1 MRSWSCAPLRG
12 NVVGYTYVM
21 WKPKVRVGPLRGR
34 GPVHHLGGMSLDTPR
49 LHADDDD
56 VFFCFCFHDITE
68 SVAPSTRK

>member
-1 MRSWSCAPLRG
+1 MHHLRG

-21 WKPKVRVGPLRGR
+21 WKPKVRGGPLRGR

-56 VFFCFCFHDITE
+56 VFFFVFSRHHRVC
-68 SVAPSTRK
+68 SS